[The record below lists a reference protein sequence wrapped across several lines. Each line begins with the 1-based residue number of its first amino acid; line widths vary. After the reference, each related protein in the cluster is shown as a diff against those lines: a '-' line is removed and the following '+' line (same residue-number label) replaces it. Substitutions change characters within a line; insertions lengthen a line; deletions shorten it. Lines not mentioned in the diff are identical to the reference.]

1 MTAPMQ
7 NETRQLPFPLS
18 TLESLGA
25 SFLRLV
31 SEFGAV
37 FLFTLDG
44 IAALFTS
51 PKQLR
56 KIFYQ
61 VYVIGARS
69 FFLIALISAF
79 TGMVLGLQLYYVL
92 IKFGSEGMLGAV
104 VALALILEL
113 GPVLTAIMVVG
124 RAGSAMAAEIGVMRI
139 SDQLDALTVMDI
151 SPMGYLVSPRIMA
164 AVISFP
170 LLTALFDVIGILGGY
185 LTGVVMLGIN
195 EGIYFHRI
203 ESSVVWA
210 DVSGGF
216 IKSLVF
222 GLIVAAA
229 SCYQGYF
236 AHLRRDGVGPVAVSN
251 ATTDAVVNSC
261 ILILIADYALTSFL
275 L

>member
-1 MTAPMQ
+1 MQ
-7 NETRQLPFPLS
+7 TTTRRLPFPLS
-18 TLESLGA
+18 SLESSGA
-25 SFLRLV
+25 AFLRLLG
-31 SEFGAV
+31 EFGAV
-37 FLFTLDG
+37 FLFCLEG
-44 IAALFTS
+44 FAALFTS
-51 PKQLR
+51 SKQLR
-56 KIFYQ
+56 KIVYQ
-61 VYVIGARS
+61 IYVIGARS
-69 FFLIALISAF
+69 LFLIALISAF

-113 GPVLTAIMVVG
+113 GPVLTAIMVTG

-139 SDQLDALTVMDI
+139 ADQLDALTVMDI
-151 SPMGYLVSPRIMA
+151 NPMGYLVSPRIMA
-164 AVISFP
+164 SIISFP

-203 ESSVVWA
+203 ESSIVWS

-216 IKSLVF
+216 IKSLAF
-222 GLIVAAA
+222 GIIVAAD

-236 AHLRRDGVGPVAVSN
+236 AHLRRDGAGPVAVSN

-261 ILILIADYALTSFL
+261 ILILIADYVLTSFL
-275 L
+275 M